1 MPIPTTLVVP
11 LDGSRFAEQVLPL
24 ASTLAEQLDADLA
37 LVTATSEE
45 QDDRDAAATY
55 LRQVA
60 TETPARVVDTI
71 VADGPA
77 PIAAIIA
84 AARGG
89 PDRMVCMTTHG
100 RGRFRWAM
108 IGSVAEGVV
117 SRSDVPIVLAGPRCR
132 TESLQAAGRVVI
144 CVDGTDASL
153 SVVPHACELARALHR
168 DIEVVFVGHPLDVE
182 GARHPDMVLGAVAEQ
197 VECEGVAAHP
207 LLLRSTHPSG
217 ALVDLAEEA
226 PAALL
231 AMTTHT
237 RGGLARVALGSVT
250 MGVLNSAPCPVLV
263 TRPGES

>member
-1 MPIPTTLVVP
+1 MPIPKTLVVP
-11 LDGSRFAEQVLPL
+11 LDGSRFAEQILPV
-24 ASTLAEQLDADLA
+24 ASTLAEQLDADLV
-37 LVTATSEE
+37 LVTATWEE

-60 TETPARVVDTI
+60 TETSARILDTI

-77 PIAAIIA
+77 PIAAITA

-117 SRSDVPIVLAGPRCR
+117 SQSDVPVVLAGPRCR
-132 TESLQAAGRVVI
+132 IESLQAAGRVVI

-153 SVVPHACELARALHR
+153 SVVPHVCEWGRALHR

-182 GARHPDMVLGAVAEQ
+182 GAAHPDMVLGAVAEQ
-197 VECEGVAAHP
+197 VECQGVAAHP
-207 LLLRSTHPSG
+207 VLLRSTHPAG

-263 TRPGES
+263 TRPEE

>member
-1 MPIPTTLVVP
+1 MPIPKTLVVP
-11 LDGSRFAEQVLPL
+11 LDGSRFAEQILPV
-24 ASTLAEQLDADLA
+24 AGTLAEQLDADLL

-55 LRQVA
+55 LRQIA
-60 TETPARVVDTI
+60 TETPARILDTI

-77 PIAAIIA
+77 PIAAITA

-100 RGRFRWAM
+100 RGRFRWAV

-117 SRSDVPIVLAGPRCR
+117 SQTDVPVVLAGPRCR
-132 TESLQAAGRVVI
+132 AESLSVPGRVVI

-153 SVVPHACELARALHR
+153 SVVPHACEWARALHR

-182 GARHPDMVLGAVAEQ
+182 GAAHPDMVLGAVAEQ
-197 VECEGVAAHP
+197 VEGEGVAAHP
-207 LLLRSTHPSG
+207 LFLPSMYPAG

-237 RGGLARVALGSVT
+237 RRGLTRVIVGSVT
-250 MGVLNSAPCPVLV
+250 TGVLNSAPCPVLV
-263 TRPGES
+263 TRPEE